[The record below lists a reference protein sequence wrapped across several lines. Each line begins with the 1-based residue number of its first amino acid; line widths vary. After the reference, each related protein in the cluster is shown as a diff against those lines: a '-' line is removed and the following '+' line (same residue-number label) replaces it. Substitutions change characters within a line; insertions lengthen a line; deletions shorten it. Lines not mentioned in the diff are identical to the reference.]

1 MNQPQIGEIELSA
14 SQRLQNVERQI
25 DDYQKRIGCLPIKPK
40 NEAEEFI
47 NMTRAEM
54 KQLTWEEC
62 AEAGVVLMQY
72 ASFLQEAYNKELGKA
87 SWAEAE
93 IKRKIAHSINQYKGP
108 SYEERK
114 NAAIQGDE
122 YTAALDKLHAW
133 AQSIAERISFMAN
146 RVDAVARAYMSLSQV
161 KKK

>member
-54 KQLTWEEC
+54 KQLTWED
-62 AEAGVVLMQY
+62 L
-72 ASFLQEAYNKELGKA
+72 
-87 SWAEAE
+87 
-93 IKRKIAHSINQYKGP
+93 
-108 SYEERK
+108 
-114 NAAIQGDE
+114 
-122 YTAALDKLHAW
+122 
-133 AQSIAERISFMAN
+133 
-146 RVDAVARAYMSLSQV
+146 
-161 KKK
+161 